1 LRPPTQVELRGPVWF
16 GDTLFTKSRQ
26 WRLKYFAEM
35 ALFRGW
41 HCHCFI
47 VSELVEP
54 PFAWRRVKTW
64 SGISG
69 DGFTAVRWFRRRR
82 ERLNQIV
89 MTVYQKQQLLV
100 QFLQFGVDSVPIT
113 VPILRS
119 DKDNFL
125 RLRPAIRPAN
135 PPVKSAPSSR

>member
-1 LRPPTQVELRGPVWF
+1 
-16 GDTLFTKSRQ
+16 
-26 WRLKYFAEM
+26 
-35 ALFRGW
+35 
-41 HCHCFI
+41 
-47 VSELVEP
+47 
-54 PFAWRRVKTW
+54 VKNR
-64 SGISG
+64 SGKSG

-82 ERLNQIV
+82 EHLNQIV

-119 DKDNFL
+119 DKGNFL

-135 PPVKSAPSSR
+135 HSVKSAPSSR